1 MPSNFS
7 YLYIGQFIDD
17 ILSKGSEY
25 LEMSSNKKY
34 FPCNIHEEK
43 SYMYYTDKQKYH
55 LLS

>member
-43 SYMYYTDKQKYH
+43 SYMYYTDKQKYD